1 MNVMDVQINASMTGQ
16 GPYPETVTG
25 RGVLEHSIDFLQDN
39 YGFVDPTLRD
49 AVFDDYRDVVKT
61 GEAIGARQARD
72 TANDLS
78 THPGATATPETV
90 VFDLVTPANVMNTI
104 QT

>member
-1 MNVMDVQINASMTGQ
+1 M
-16 GPYPETVTG
+16 
-25 RGVLEHSIDFLQDN
+25 LEHSTDFLQDN
-39 YGFVDPTLRD
+39 YGFVDPKLRD

-61 GEAIGARQARD
+61 GKAIGARQARN

-78 THPGATATPETV
+78 TRPGATATPETV

>member
-1 MNVMDVQINASMTGQ
+1 MVIPVHDRGGSK

-25 RGVLEHSIDFLQDN
+25 RGVLAPSIDFLQDS
-39 YGFVDPTLRD
+39 YGFVDPLLRD
-49 AVFDDYRDVVKT
+49 AVFEYYRDVVKI

-72 TANDLS
+72 TANYLNA
-78 THPGATATPETV
+78 HPGATATPETV
-90 VFDLVTPANVMNTI
+90 MFDLITPANVMNTI

>member
-1 MNVMDVQINASMTGQ
+1 MNFMDVQINASVTGR

-25 RGVLEHSIDFLQDN
+25 RGMLEPSIYFLQDN
-39 YGFVDPTLRD
+39 YGFVAPKLRD

-78 THPGATATPETV
+78 TRPGATAIPETV
-90 VFDLVTPANVMNTI
+90 VFDLVTSANVMNTI